1 MVLKQN
7 IGVKWVKQQ
16 IKSFF
21 SIQQFGLVL
30 VIIVLD
36 LTRCGCL
43 IMFNG
48 SNMPKGPN
56 PYFNRFFIG
65 L

>member
-36 LTRCGCL
+36 LTRCGCYHVHWKQYAQRTKSL
-43 IMFNG
+43 FQ
-48 SNMPKGPN
+48 
-56 PYFNRFFIG
+56 
-65 L
+65 